1 MEIEVKVSIDR
12 VESILEFLSDI
23 YNETTERRQGI
34 EAEPRDSYDE
44 EKRKAKRQELRKL
57 DNIRTEC
64 CEQYYYWNSM
74 LRHMKRVEAIRRR

>member
-1 MEIEVKVSIDR
+1 MEIELKVSVDR

-23 YNETTERRQGI
+23 YNEATKRRQDI
-34 EAEPRDSYDE
+34 EAEPRDDYTE
-44 EKRKAKRQELRKL
+44 EKRKSKRQELRKL

-74 LRHMKRVEAIRRR
+74 LQYMKHIEEIRRR